1 MTLPDTNHGLLIRLR
16 DRGDEQAWFE
26 FVEIYRPAIIRLAS
40 LRGLQ
45 AADCDDLAQKVFVSV
60 AGAIERWEPDSQQA
74 KFRTWLFT
82 IANRQVIDALRR
94 QAVREVPGGSQFE
107 ARLVGAETR
116 PDDSRILRA
125 ELRRQVFHRVASL
138 VRGELADETWQAFW
152 LMAVEGLS
160 ANDVSQRVGKSIGAV
175 YAAKARVMRR
185 IIEHVRELGDD
196 LSGPV
201 DT

>member
-175 YAAKARVMRR
+175 YAAKARVMRS